1 MSIRQSALRWLAAV
15 AVIGQ
20 FFGCVNAP
28 PRLSV
33 EIDTCCEARFERY
46 ETYNV
51 MTTNVPGFL
60 EPYLRGGIEPV
71 LTRRGLRPTLD
82 RPDLSIRMI
91 FDQVYLSPDTAE
103 EDYFGEGVDPEDAT
117 RFMAAVSVDVIDTA
131 NESIVWSG
139 RLSRIHSTPYIE
151 PRGNDHKMQG
161 IIDGFEELFADYPI
175 RLTDDDEDMN

>member
-1 MSIRQSALRWLAAV
+1 MSIRQFTQSLPAAAV
-15 AVIGQ
+15 VIGLLA
-20 FFGCVNAP
+20 GCVTGP

-46 ETYNV
+46 ETYGV
-51 MTTNVPGFL
+51 MMTNVPGFL

-71 LTRRGLRPTLD
+71 LARRGLMPTLD

-91 FDQVYLSPDTAE
+91 FDQVYLSPETAE

-117 RFMAAVSVDVIDTA
+117 RFMAAVSVDVIDTS

-139 RLSRIHSTPYIE
+139 RLSRIHSTPYVE

-161 IIDGFEELFADYPI
+161 IIDGFEELFAEYPF
-175 RLTDDDEDMN
+175 RLTEDDVDMD